1 MLQTLFAFWRALLR
15 ACTCAAVLEGPA
27 HLALSC
33 VLPVCILL
41 YAVMPLSSADFP
53 PHTPR
58 YALVDALRGCAMV
71 WMTLFHFCFDLAH
84 FGLWGQNFRTDP
96 VWTAQRTA
104 IVSLFL
110 FCAGLSQAIAVQQG
124 QSWARFGRR
133 WLQIAGCA
141 LLVSAASYA
150 MFPQSFIYFGV
161 LHGMAVMLCLVRWSA
176 GWGRGLWW
184 AGGVALCMP
193 SIAAYVF
200 SHGAEQWAPWFN
212 APAFNWLGL
221 VSRKPF
227 TQDYVPVFPWL
238 GVMWWGMASGQWLLS
253 RKPGWLQRPLP
264 GFLKGPA
271 VLGRWSL
278 SYYMVHQP
286 VLMGGLMAFLWLSK
300 H

>member
-1 MLQTLFAFWRALLR
+1 MKRSHQLFPGILSMAALAAGFCIWSAFGNEVNL
-15 ACTCAAVLEGPA
+15 
-27 HLALSC
+27 C
-33 VLPVCILL
+33 VT
-41 YAVMPLSSADFP
+41 S
-53 PHTPR
+53 
-58 YALVDALRGCAMV
+58 
-71 WMTLFHFCFDLAH
+71 
-84 FGLWGQNFRTDP
+84 
-96 VWTAQRTA
+96 
-104 IVSLFL
+104 
-110 FCAGLSQAIAVQQG
+110 
-124 QSWARFGRR
+124 
-133 WLQIAGCA
+133 GCA
-141 LLVSAASYA
+141 LFQDTS
-150 MFPQSFIYFGV
+150 I
-161 LHGMAVMLCLVRWSA
+161 A
-176 GWGRGLWW
+176 GISLWW

-193 SIAAYVF
+193 SIAAYAF